1 MVDYSKRLTTEL
13 EKILPTYYELFL
25 GEDITYPC
33 ITYLPTNNYSYIE
46 GDTMR
51 FSKLSYNIKLWGND
65 YKQLMSYINTL
76 DLAMKKVG
84 LKRTNYNE
92 LCFNGLFQLIF
103 KYEGTGFEIYDDL

>member
-1 MVDYSKRLTTEL
+1 MVDFSTRLTASL
-13 EKILPTYYELFL
+13 ETILPTYYEHFV

-33 ITYLPTNNYSYIE
+33 ITYLPANNYSYIE

-51 FSKLSYNIKLWGND
+51 FSKLTYTIKLWGND

-76 DLAMKKVG
+76 DLKMKKIG

-92 LCFNGLFQLIF
+92 LCFDGLFQLIF
-103 KYEGTGFEIYDDL
+103 RYEGTGFEIYDDL